1 MDEQIEPINSKHPE
15 SSRLSREQGHEFK
28 NIFSIIIANVE
39 MVGEE
44 LGATGQMQRRLER
57 ITEACRRGERLV
69 ERIRDPAILERKQAE
84 NSPQAT
90 SDSTMPS
97 RRVLVVDDEADVVAI
112 ISRYL
117 IKEGLCVRGITD
129 SGQALNLLRADPF
142 CCDLVITDMDMPVL
156 NGAALSRELQEM
168 RPELPVIMVTGHDRH
183 VSGATAADLGI
194 REVLL
199 KPLNRQ
205 TLLTA
210 VRRLLV
216 S

>member
-1 MDEQIEPINSKHPE
+1 M
-15 SSRLSREQGHEFK
+15 
-28 NIFSIIIANVE
+28 
-39 MVGEE
+39 
-44 LGATGQMQRRLER
+44 
-57 ITEACRRGERLV
+57 EACRRGEGLV
-69 ERIRDPAILERKQAE
+69 ERIRNPEIREKKQE
-84 NSPQAT
+84 E
-90 SDSTMPS
+90 DSSRAVPDLTMPS
-97 RRVLVVDDEADVVAI
+97 GRVLVIDDEADVVAI
-112 ISRYL
+112 IRRYL
-117 IKEGLCVRGITD
+117 IKEGLCVQGFTD
-129 SGQALNLLRADPF
+129 SRQALNLLRADPF
-142 CCDLVITDMDMPVL
+142 CCDLVITDMDMPSL
-156 NGAALSRELQEM
+156 TGAALSRKLQEM

>member
-1 MDEQIEPINSKHPE
+1 MDERIEPMSSQHPE

-28 NIFSIIIANVE
+28 NIFSIILANVE

-44 LGATGQMQRRLER
+44 LGATGQVQRRLER
-57 ITEACRRGERLV
+57 IMEACRRGEGLV
-69 ERIRDPAILERKQAE
+69 ERIRNPEIREQKQGADW
-84 NSPQAT
+84 SQAA
-90 SDSTMPS
+90 SGPTMPS
-97 RRVLVVDDEADVVAI
+97 GRVLVVDDEADVVAI
-112 ISRYL
+112 VSRYL
-117 IKEGLCVRGITD
+117 IKEGLCVRGVTD
-129 SGQALNLLRADPF
+129 SGQALNLLREDPF
-142 CCDLVITDMDMPVL
+142 CCDLVITDMDMPSL
-156 NGAALSRELQEM
+156 TGAALSRELQEM

>member
-1 MDEQIEPINSKHPE
+1 MEERTEPICSQHLEN
-15 SSRLSREQGHEFK
+15 SRLSREQGHEFK
-28 NIFSIIIANVE
+28 NIFSIIIANAE

-44 LGATGQMQRRLER
+44 LGATGLVQRRLER
-57 ITEACRRGERLV
+57 IVEACRRGEGLV
-69 ERIRDPAILERKQAE
+69 ERIRNPEIREPTKEADCSQAAF
-84 NSPQAT
+84 S
-90 SDSTMPS
+90 STMPAG
-97 RRVLVVDDEADVVAI
+97 RVLVVDDEADVVAI

-117 IKEGLCVRGITD
+117 IKEGLCVRGVTD

-142 CCDLVITDMDMPVL
+142 CCDLVITDMDMPAL
-156 NGAALSRELQEM
+156 TGAALSRELQEM
-168 RPELPVIMVTGHDRH
+168 RPDLPVIMITGHDRH
-183 VSGATAADLGI
+183 VSGTATADLGI

>member
-1 MDEQIEPINSKHPE
+1 
-15 SSRLSREQGHEFK
+15 
-28 NIFSIIIANVE
+28 
-39 MVGEE
+39 
-44 LGATGQMQRRLER
+44 
-57 ITEACRRGERLV
+57 
-69 ERIRDPAILERKQAE
+69 
-84 NSPQAT
+84 
-90 SDSTMPS
+90 
-97 RRVLVVDDEADVVAI
+97 
-112 ISRYL
+112 
-117 IKEGLCVRGITD
+117 
-129 SGQALNLLRADPF
+129 
-142 CCDLVITDMDMPVL
+142 MDMPSL
-156 NGAALSRELQEM
+156 TGAALSRELQEM